1 MPRGPNKRHASPGL
15 QLPVCSSSLLCR
27 RGHCKRLN
35 RGTALRRTRKT
46 RPPLS
51 RDRVNGEKF
60 LACAEIELRFRR
72 WAAPSLLQ
80 RVSCRAGR
88 APAGPMPGSRQAA
101 PPAGPRARA
110 PPGARRSA
118 NPGSRAVRAP
128 SGGCYGPGLWSVPPP
143 LCDWWLRDRRGVL
156 PACRQF
162 SVALT
167 RRLPNFCRWPS
178 RFSRWDPL
186 FVNCLASLP
195 ALPVVAFVVCR
206 THAKE
211 LVAARVALTGQ
222 YMMDAR
228 GECFDV

>member
-1 MPRGPNKRHASPGL
+1 MPQGPSKRHASPGL
-15 QLPVCSSSLLCR
+15 QLPVYSLSLLCR
-27 RGHCKRLN
+27 RGHCKRHN
-35 RGTALRRTRKT
+35 RVAALRRKRKT

-80 RVSCRAGR
+80 RVSCRAGH

-110 PPGARRSA
+110 PLCARRSA
-118 NPGSRAVRAP
+118 NPGFRAVRAP
-128 SGGCYGPGLWSVPPP
+128 SGGCYVPGRRSGPPP
-143 LCDWWLRDRRGVL
+143 LCDWRLRDRRDVL
-156 PACRQF
+156 PASRQF

-167 RRLPNFCRWPS
+167 WRLPNFCRWPS

-186 FVNCLASLP
+186 FRQLFGEFAGLMRCCL
-195 ALPVVAFVVCR
+195 
-206 THAKE
+206 
-211 LVAARVALTGQ
+211 
-222 YMMDAR
+222 
-228 GECFDV
+228 